1 MADDSEL
8 LGRYCRDRSEAAFT
22 ELVHRHFPM
31 VYLAALRQVG
41 GNTHQAQDVSQA
53 VFTHLARKAS
63 LLADRPSVAGWLYH
77 CARFLAARV
86 ARSERRRIARHLK
99 TQEMAEFNTEPSAL
113 IDWERIGSLIDEALL
128 ALNPRDRELVLLRY
142 FHEDSFLQIS
152 AKLGVSA
159 DAARLRLGRALDKM
173 HTRLAG
179 CGIES
184 TAAALSLALA
194 SQAHAAIPV
203 GAAASVAVTALTA
216 PTPMASVALM
226 SQILMSTTKI
236 KIGLL
241 AVTALVV
248 GALVFQIAHQR
259 EKIRVLEQDL
269 LVQQST
275 HQKLIDQHQQLATIH
290 PTDGS
295 GAQLDAL
302 LARLASRRAG
312 ALSPGSSPSNGPM
325 HGLKQGNKPL
335 RALANAGVATPFAA
349 LESSIWARYNGDV
362 DTLAKM
368 ITFTPDGRD
377 AATKLWALLP
387 ANIQSQ
393 FATPEQFA
401 ALFLVDGFPS
411 DVAGYMVTGDRQ
423 NGPTPN
429 DWLVQI
435 QLQRVD
441 GSSIDGAAALE
452 QVSGHW
458 MLLLGANG
466 IRKLANSLGI
476 GLPP

>member
-1 MADDSEL
+1 M
-8 LGRYCRDRSEAAFT
+8 T
-22 ELVHRHFPM
+22 E
-31 VYLAALRQVG
+31 
-41 GNTHQAQDVSQA
+41 
-53 VFTHLARKAS
+53 
-63 LLADRPSVAGWLYH
+63 
-77 CARFLAARV
+77 
-86 ARSERRRIARHLK
+86 I
-99 TQEMAEFNTEPSAL
+99 NTEPAAL
-113 IDWERIGSLIDEALL
+113 MDWERIGPLIDDALL

-173 HTRLAG
+173 HTRLARR
-179 CGIES
+179 GIES

-203 GAAASVAVTALTA
+203 GAAASIAVTALTA
-216 PTPMASVALM
+216 PTPIASVSLL
-226 SQILMSTTKI
+226 SQVLMSTTKI

-241 AVTALVV
+241 AATAFVV
-248 GALVFQIAHQR
+248 GALVFQTARQR
-259 EKIRVLEQDL
+259 DKIRMLEQDL
-269 LVQQST
+269 QVQQST
-275 HQKLIDQHQQLATIH
+275 HQKLTDRHRQLANIH

-295 GAQLDAL
+295 GAQLDVL

-312 ALSPGSSPSNGPM
+312 ALSPGSSPPNGPM
-325 HGLKQGNKPL
+325 RGSKQGIKTL
-335 RALANAGVATPFAA
+335 RSLANAGTATPFAA

-401 ALFLVDGFPS
+401 ALFLVDRFPS

-435 QLQRVD
+435 QFQKVD
-441 GSSIDGAAALE
+441 GTSVDSAAALE
-452 QVSGHW
+452 QASGHW

-466 IRKLANSLGI
+466 IQKLGNSLGI